1 MEGQNKKGK
10 DRLMCLEILKHQER
24 LMNSQAELHP

>member
-10 DRLMCLEILKHQER
+10 DRLMCLEILKHQEICTFDEF
-24 LMNSQAELHP
+24 SS